1 MQNVKIVK
9 GILSSGEIVENITL
23 QTDKIVQARGPFDS
37 RFYGSFDSRQV
48 AGIKQRINL
57 RIMFLSSNDFEIL
70 DGCAP
75 TSYKDYIKK
84 NVLDQAVQAATFVE
98 EVKKTDE
105 ELTTEITDKFFV
117 LDLIS
122 KAVAENNIRSLIVS
136 GTPGT
141 GKSFGV
147 EKIMEEHSK
156 KNGTFYYTI
165 IKGSITPILMF
176 STLWE
181 CRSKNSVLIL
191 DDCDSAFDDVE
202 TLNLLKAASDSSRTR
217 KICYNKLSSHLEEND
232 IPTSFSFEG
241 SIVILSNINFASELQ
256 RKTKYSPHISALVSR
271 SHFIDV
277 NLNSNREKLIRLM
290 LVARSEDFAKEHK
303 VKSKQIEESC
313 FWITENQDKIRE
325 LSLRTLSKLID
336 LQKSFPDQWVKIAKI
351 TLCN

>member
-9 GILSSGEIVENITL
+9 GILSSGEIIENITL
-23 QTDKIVQARGPFDS
+23 QCEKIVQAKGPFNTT
-37 RFYGSFDSRQV
+37 YYASFDTRQV

-57 RIMFLSSNDFEIL
+57 RIMFLGASDFEIL
-70 DGCAP
+70 DGGQP
-75 TSYKDYIKK
+75 TSYKENYKK
-84 NVLDQAVQAATFVE
+84 TLVNQAVDTYVQE
-98 EVKKTDE
+98 EVIKKTDE
-105 ELTTEITDKFFV
+105 ELTAEITDKFFV

-165 IKGSITPILMF
+165 IKGAITPIMLF

-217 KICYNKLSSHLEEND
+217 KICYNKLSSHLADND
-232 IPTSFSFEG
+232 IPNSFEFEG
-241 SIVILSNINFASELQ
+241 SLVILSNINFASELQ

-277 NLNSNREKLIRLM
+277 NLNSNREKMIRLM
-290 LVARSEDFAKEHK
+290 LVARSEMFAKEHK
-303 VKSKQIEESC
+303 VKPKQIEEC
-313 FWITENQDKIRE
+313 CDWVKENQDKIRE
-325 LSLRTLSKLID
+325 LSLRSLSKLID
-336 LQKSFPDQWVKIAKI
+336 LQKSFPDQWAKIAKI